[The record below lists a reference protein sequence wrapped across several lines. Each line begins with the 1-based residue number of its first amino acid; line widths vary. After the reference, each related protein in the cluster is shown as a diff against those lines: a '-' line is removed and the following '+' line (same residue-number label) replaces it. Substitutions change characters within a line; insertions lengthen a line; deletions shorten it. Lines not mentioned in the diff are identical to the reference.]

1 MSKSN
6 LAVKEEMEE
15 VVVEEAILPN
25 ATAKNNVRVMYSEKT
40 KTKKKIIY
48 KIIKRMIDIIGAL
61 IGTVLLIP
69 VTIIIYFARK
79 FSKEEKGPLF
89 YEQLR
94 YGKNGKIFRLY
105 KYRSM
110 CIGAD
115 EKLKEYLASNEEARK
130 EFKKTHKL
138 QNDPRITKI
147 GNFLR
152 KTSLDELPQMI
163 NILKGDMSFVGPRP
177 VVEKEV
183 EEYGEKK
190 EKFLSV
196 KPGLTGYWQVN
207 GRSNTTYEERMEM
220 ELYYVDNCSLW
231 LDIKIFFKTFKT
243 VFKKEGAV

>member
-6 LAVKEEMEE
+6 LAVKEEIDDFAGEE
-15 VVVEEAILPN
+15 GILQN
-25 ATAKNNVRVMYSEKT
+25 STIDNVRVIKKEKT
-40 KTKKKIIY
+40 KTNKKIMY
-48 KIIKRMIDIIGAL
+48 NFIKRTIDVIGAL
-61 IGTVLLIP
+61 IGIIILIP
-69 VTIIIYFARK
+69 STIIIYLARK
-79 FSKEEKGPLF
+79 ILKEDKGPLF

-94 YGKNGKIFRLY
+94 YGKNGKVFRLY
-105 KYRSM
+105 KFRSM

-115 EKLKEYLASNEEARK
+115 KKLKEYLENNEEARK
-130 EFKKTHKL
+130 EFEKTHKL

-183 EEYGEKK
+183 EEYGTNKD
-190 EKFLSV
+190 KFLSV
-196 KPGLTGYWQVN
+196 RPGLTGYWQVN
-207 GRSNTTYEERMEM
+207 GRSNTTYEERMKM

-231 LDIKIFFKTFKT
+231 LDIRIFFKTFIT

>member
-1 MSKSN
+1 MSKGN
-6 LAVKEEMEE
+6 LAVKEEFDDII
-15 VVVEEAILPN
+15 VNEAVIN
-25 ATAKNNVRVMYSEKT
+25 EQSVNNIRIINKEKT
-40 KTKKKIIY
+40 NKKILY
-48 KIIKRMIDIIGAL
+48 RATKRMIDIIGA
-61 IGTVLLIP
+61 IVGIIFLIP
-69 VTIIIYFARK
+69 TTIAVCLARK
-79 FSKEEKGPLF
+79 ISKEDKGPLF

-94 YGKNGKIFRLY
+94 YGKNGKVFRLY

-115 EKLKEYLASNEEARK
+115 EKLKEYLANNEEARK

-138 QNDPRITKI
+138 QNDPRITQI

-152 KTSLDELPQMI
+152 KTSLDELPQVI
-163 NILKGDMSFVGPRP
+163 NILKGEMSFVGTRP

-183 EEYGEKK
+183 EDYGKNK
-190 EKFLSV
+190 DKFLSV

-207 GRSNTTYEERMEM
+207 GRSSTTYEERMKM

-231 LDIKIFFKTFKT
+231 LDIKIFFKTFIA

>member
-15 VVVEEAILPN
+15 VVAEEAILPN

-183 EEYGEKK
+183 EEYGEKN

>member
-25 ATAKNNVRVMYSEKT
+25 ATAKNDVRVMYNEKM

-79 FSKEEKGPLF
+79 FSKEEQGPLF

-115 EKLKEYLASNEEARK
+115 EKLKEYLANNEEARK

-138 QNDPRITKI
+138 QNDPRITPI

-152 KTSLDELPQMI
+152 KTSLDELPQVI
-163 NILKGDMSFVGPRP
+163 NILKGEMSFVGPRP

-183 EEYGEKK
+183 EDYGKNRD
-190 EKFLSV
+190 KFLSV

-207 GRSNTTYEERMEM
+207 GRSNTTYEERMKM
-220 ELYYVDNCSLW
+220 ELYYVDNCSMW
-231 LDIKIFFKTFKT
+231 LDIRIFFKTFIT

>member
-1 MSKSN
+1 MSKGN
-6 LAVKEEMEE
+6 LAVKEEFDDII
-15 VVVEEAILPN
+15 VNEAVIN
-25 ATAKNNVRVMYSEKT
+25 EQSVNNIRIINKEKT
-40 KTKKKIIY
+40 NKKILY
-48 KIIKRMIDIIGAL
+48 RATKRMIDIIGA
-61 IGTVLLIP
+61 IVGIIFLIP
-69 VTIIIYFARK
+69 TTIAVCLARK
-79 FSKEEKGPLF
+79 ISKEDKGPVF

-94 YGKNGKIFRLY
+94 YGKNGKVFRLY
-105 KYRSM
+105 KFRTM

-115 EKLKEYLASNEEARK
+115 EKLKKYLEENEEIRK
-130 EFKKTHKL
+130 EFQKTHKL

-152 KTSLDELPQMI
+152 KTSLDELPQVI
-163 NILKGDMSFVGPRP
+163 NILKGEMSFVGPRP

-183 EEYGEKK
+183 EDYGKNK
-190 EKFLSV
+190 DKFLSV

-231 LDIKIFFKTFKT
+231 LDIKIFFKTFIT

>member
-6 LAVKEEMEE
+6 LAVKEEIDDFAGEE
-15 VVVEEAILPN
+15 GILQN
-25 ATAKNNVRVMYSEKT
+25 STIDNVRVIKKEKT
-40 KTKKKIIY
+40 KTNKKIMY
-48 KIIKRMIDIIGAL
+48 NFIKRTIDAIGAL
-61 IGTVLLIP
+61 IGIIILIP
-69 VTIIIYFARK
+69 ATIIIYLARK
-79 FSKEEKGPLF
+79 ILKEDKGPLF

-94 YGKNGKIFRLY
+94 YGKNGKVFRLY
-105 KYRSM
+105 KFRSM

-115 EKLKEYLASNEEARK
+115 KKLKEYLENNEEARK
-130 EFKKTHKL
+130 EFEKTHKL

-163 NILKGDMSFVGPRP
+163 NILRGDMSFVGPRP

-183 EEYGEKK
+183 EDYGKNK

-207 GRSNTTYEERMEM
+207 GRSNTTYEERMKM

-231 LDIKIFFKTFKT
+231 LDIKIFFKTFIT

>member
-6 LAVKEEMEE
+6 LAVKEEFNDIVGEE
-15 VVVEEAILPN
+15 VLIQN
-25 ATAKNNVRVMYSEKT
+25 STIDNVRVIKKEKT
-40 KTKKKIIY
+40 NKKILY
-48 KIIKRMIDIIGAL
+48 NFIKRIIDIIGAL
-61 IGTVLLIP
+61 IGIIILIP
-69 VTIIIYFARK
+69 ATVIVYIARK
-79 FSKEEKGPLF
+79 ILKEDNGPLF

-94 YGKNGKIFRLY
+94 YGKNGKVFRLY
-105 KYRSM
+105 KFRSM

-115 EKLKEYLASNEEARK
+115 KKLKEYLEKNEDARK
-130 EFKKTHKL
+130 EFEKTHKL

-183 EEYGEKK
+183 EEYGKNK

-196 KPGLTGYWQVN
+196 RPGLTGYWQVN

-231 LDIKIFFKTFKT
+231 LDIKIFLKTFIT
-243 VFKKEGAV
+243 VFRKEGAV

>member
-1 MSKSN
+1 MSKGN
-6 LAVKEEMEE
+6 LAVKEEFDDII
-15 VVVEEAILPN
+15 VNEAIINEKPV
-25 ATAKNNVRVMYSEKT
+25 NNIRIINKEKT
-40 KTKKKIIY
+40 NKKILY
-48 KIIKRMIDIIGAL
+48 RAIKRMIDIIGA
-61 IGTVLLIP
+61 IVGIIFLIP
-69 VTIIIYFARK
+69 TTIAVCLARK
-79 FSKEEKGPLF
+79 ISKEDKGPLF

-94 YGKNGKIFRLY
+94 YGKNGKVFRLY
-105 KYRSM
+105 KFRSM

-115 EKLKEYLASNEEARK
+115 EKLKKYLEESEDIRK
-130 EFKKTHKL
+130 EFQKTHKL

-183 EEYGEKK
+183 EEYGKNK

-231 LDIKIFFKTFKT
+231 LDIKIFFKTFIT

>member
-1 MSKSN
+1 MSKGN
-6 LAVKEEMEE
+6 LAVKEEFDGLAIEDSILEE
-15 VVVEEAILPN
+15 KITDNIRIFQKSETKANRKIL
-25 ATAKNNVRVMYSEKT
+25 
-40 KTKKKIIY
+40 Y
-48 KIIKRMIDIIGAL
+48 KVLKRIIDIIGAL
-61 IGTVLLIP
+61 VGTVILIP
-69 VTIIIYFARK
+69 TTVIIYLARK
-79 FSKEEKGPLF
+79 ISKEDNGPLF

-94 YGKNGKIFRLY
+94 YGKNGKVFRLY

-115 EKLKEYLASNEEARK
+115 KKLKEYLENNKEAKK
-130 EFKKTHKL
+130 EFEKTHKL

-147 GNFLR
+147 GDFLR

-183 EEYGEKK
+183 EEYGKDK

-207 GRSNTTYEERMEM
+207 GRSNTTYKERMEM

-231 LDIKIFFKTFKT
+231 LDVKIFFKTFIT

>member
-6 LAVKEEMEE
+6 LAVKEELND
-15 VVVEEAILPN
+15 VVGEEAILQE
-25 ATAKNNVRVMYSEKT
+25 TTINNINMMKKEKT
-40 KTKKKIIY
+40 NKKVLYKFTKRI
-48 KIIKRMIDIIGAL
+48 IDIIGSIIGIL
-61 IGTVLLIP
+61 ILIP
-69 VTIIIYFARK
+69 TTLIIYLARK
-79 FSKEEKGPLF
+79 VLKEDKGPLF

-105 KYRSM
+105 KFRSM

-115 EKLKEYLASNEEARK
+115 KKLKEYLENNDEARE
-130 EFKKTHKL
+130 EFEKTHKL

-152 KTSLDELPQMI
+152 KLSLDELPQMI

-183 EEYGEKK
+183 EEYGTNKD
-190 EKFLSV
+190 KFLSV
-196 KPGLTGYWQVN
+196 RPGLTGYWQVN
-207 GRSNTTYEERMEM
+207 GRSNTTYEERMKM

-231 LDIKIFFKTFKT
+231 LDIKIFFKTFIT

>member
-1 MSKSN
+1 MSKGN
-6 LAVKEEMEE
+6 LAVKEEFDDII
-15 VVVEEAILPN
+15 VNEAVIN
-25 ATAKNNVRVMYSEKT
+25 EQSVNNIRIINKEKT
-40 KTKKKIIY
+40 NKKILY
-48 KIIKRMIDIIGAL
+48 RATKRMIDIIGA
-61 IGTVLLIP
+61 IVGIIFLIP
-69 VTIIIYFARK
+69 TTIAVCLARK
-79 FSKEEKGPLF
+79 ISKEDKGPLF

-94 YGKNGKIFRLY
+94 YGKNGKVFRLY

-115 EKLKEYLASNEEARK
+115 EKLKEYLANNEEARK

-138 QNDPRITKI
+138 QNDPRITQI

-152 KTSLDELPQMI
+152 KTSLDELPQVI
-163 NILKGDMSFVGPRP
+163 NILKGEMSFVGPRP

-183 EEYGEKK
+183 EDYGKNK
-190 EKFLSV
+190 DKFLSV

-207 GRSNTTYEERMEM
+207 GRSSTTYEERMKM

-231 LDIKIFFKTFKT
+231 LDIKIFFKTFIA

>member
-6 LAVKEEMEE
+6 LAVQEEIDDFAGEE
-15 VVVEEAILPN
+15 GILQN
-25 ATAKNNVRVMYSEKT
+25 STIDNVRVIKKEKT
-40 KTKKKIIY
+40 KTNKKIMY
-48 KIIKRMIDIIGAL
+48 NFIKRTIDVIGAL
-61 IGTVLLIP
+61 IGIIILIP
-69 VTIIIYFARK
+69 STIIIYLARK
-79 FSKEEKGPLF
+79 ILKEDKGPLF

-94 YGKNGKIFRLY
+94 YGKNGKVFRLY
-105 KYRSM
+105 KFRSM

-115 EKLKEYLASNEEARK
+115 EKLKEYLANNEEARK

-152 KTSLDELPQMI
+152 KTSLDELPQVI
-163 NILKGDMSFVGPRP
+163 NILKGEMSFVGPRP

-183 EEYGEKK
+183 EDYGKNK
-190 EKFLSV
+190 DKFLSV

-231 LDIKIFFKTFKT
+231 LDIRIFFKTFIT
-243 VFKKEGAV
+243 VFKKEGAI

>member
-6 LAVKEEMEE
+6 LAVKEEIDDFAGEE
-15 VVVEEAILPN
+15 GILQN
-25 ATAKNNVRVMYSEKT
+25 STIDNVRVIKKEKT
-40 KTKKKIIY
+40 KTNKKIMY
-48 KIIKRMIDIIGAL
+48 NFIKRTIDAIGAL
-61 IGTVLLIP
+61 IGIIILIP
-69 VTIIIYFARK
+69 ATIIIYLARK
-79 FSKEEKGPLF
+79 ILKEDKGPLF

-94 YGKNGKIFRLY
+94 YGKNGKVFRLY
-105 KYRSM
+105 KFRSM

-115 EKLKEYLASNEEARK
+115 KKLKEYLENNEEARK
-130 EFKKTHKL
+130 EFEKTHKL

-163 NILKGDMSFVGPRP
+163 NILRGDMSFVGPRP

-183 EEYGEKK
+183 EDYGKNK

-231 LDIKIFFKTFKT
+231 LDIKIFFKTFIT
-243 VFKKEGAV
+243 VFKKEGAI

>member
-6 LAVKEEMEE
+6 LAVKEELND
-15 VVVEEAILPN
+15 VVGEEAILQE
-25 ATAKNNVRVMYSEKT
+25 TTINNINITKKEKT
-40 KTKKKIIY
+40 NKKVLYKFTKRI
-48 KIIKRMIDIIGAL
+48 IDIIGSIIGIL
-61 IGTVLLIP
+61 ILIP
-69 VTIIIYFARK
+69 TTLIIYLARK
-79 FSKEEKGPLF
+79 VLKEDKGPLF

-94 YGKNGKIFRLY
+94 YGKNGKVFRLY
-105 KYRSM
+105 KFRSM

-115 EKLKEYLASNEEARK
+115 KKLKEYLENNDEARE
-130 EFKKTHKL
+130 EFEKTHKL

-152 KTSLDELPQMI
+152 KSSLDELPQMI

-183 EEYGEKK
+183 EEYGTNKD
-190 EKFLSV
+190 KFLSV
-196 KPGLTGYWQVN
+196 RPGLTGYWQVN
-207 GRSNTTYEERMEM
+207 GRSNTTYEERMKM

-231 LDIKIFFKTFKT
+231 LDIKIFFKTFIT